1 MIDREMERCCLL
13 FIALLFTA
21 VAGTDWIS
29 CCVFVVLYCAGWMD
43 GWLDGVEWSG
53 GNGYI
58 QASKASKGEK
68 DNQWMS

>member
-21 VAGTDWIS
+21 VAGTDGIS

-53 GNGYI
+53 MEWIYT
-58 QASKASKGEK
+58 SKQVKVRNIISG
-68 DNQWMS
+68 